1 MNEHTFAESIPSQLN
16 ERQIEIV
23 NEIREHSTV
32 RVSEL
37 SRLFNVSEETIR
49 RDFERLES
57 HELLVRVHGGA
68 TSPELQKGAEIPV
81 LKRKEKNTT
90 EKNKIAQ
97 KAASFV
103 ENGDIIAIDAS
114 TTTLKM
120 VRYLKG
126 KKITVITN
134 SLGVTLELGKELDV
148 QVILVGGYLAKESM
162 SLVGNFAKKVI
173 QDYHVDKIFY
183 SCMGLDFKR
192 GVSEID
198 EAQAIIKKQLIN
210 IAAQQYLL
218 LDNSKFGVKSL
229 VKLCEI
235 KEIDHIITDN
245 QVSIDQLGEL
255 KQIGMKTHIAE

>member
-1 MNEHTFAESIPSQLN
+1 MNEHMFAESVPSQLN

-23 NEIREHSTV
+23 NEIREHGTV

-68 TSPELQKGAEIPV
+68 ISPKLQDGAEIPV
-81 LKRKEKNTT
+81 LKRREKNTT
-90 EKNKIAQ
+90 EKKKIAQ

-120 VRYLKG
+120 IRYLKG
-126 KKITVITN
+126 KQITVITN
-134 SLGVTLELGKELDV
+134 SIAVTLELGKEKDV

-183 SCMGLDFKR
+183 SCMGIDPIR

-198 EAQAIIKKQLIN
+198 ESQAIIKKQLIN
-210 IAAQQYLL
+210 ISEQQYLL

-229 VKLCEI
+229 VKLCDVKDI
-235 KEIDHIITDN
+235 NHIITDN
-245 QVSIDQLGEL
+245 QVSIDQLREL
-255 KQIGMKTHIAE
+255 KQTGIETHIAE